1 MIRICSYQGTQGE
14 EGFAGVNPSYIL
26 GCTINAPLTVTG
38 TDFVGGITGRGDGV
52 TIAPSNAENLGK
64 ISYWK
69 RGVYK
74 AEETAAQPVSVTRL
88 KIISGHDYTGGIA
101 GSLGTASVSGL
112 LNDTAGIASYLG
124 FTVDS
129 VTLTGYESGFTVEG
143 WERVGGGFGDAI
155 GGTIN
160 NVTINKL
167 KSVEGKNYAGGF
179 IGLSGPGE
187 LVGTSGG
194 LTVNLLGLNYLLT
207 LNKLLS
213 IGQYVQ
219 VTIKDANVNGIDKDG
234 FTVEATEKREANSV
248 LDYTAAGFIA
258 RSNSTKIE
266 NAHVTNLK
274 SVTAA
279 DNGGYAAGFVAIS
292 KTGGLAEVGEDSTQV
307 KSLIETNGL
316 VTAISYLIALLN
328 VRGLPAAIQMMRG
341 HK

>member
-1 MIRICSYQGTQGE
+1 M
-14 EGFAGVNPSYIL
+14 
-26 GCTINAPLTVTG
+26 
-38 TDFVGGITGRGDGV
+38 
-52 TIAPSNAENLGK
+52 
-64 ISYWK
+64 
-69 RGVYK
+69 
-74 AEETAAQPVSVTRL
+74 
-88 KIISGHDYTGGIA
+88 
-101 GSLGTASVSGL
+101 
-112 LNDTAGIASYLG
+112 
-124 FTVDS
+124 
-129 VTLTGYESGFTVEG
+129 EG

-160 NVTINKL
+160 NATINKL

-316 VTAISYLIALLN
+316 VTAISYLIPSYTNCTVSYVVDGGSVTGDVAGGFTADFQSGTVN
-328 VRGLPAAIQMMRG
+328 NQARGENDYYAVYNLGSVNGQSYAGGFAGRAYSGAWRMPLRVSAYWASLG
-341 HK
+341 